1 MRRFAR
7 GRRRRAPLGRTARVR
22 LFFALLALTLCA
34 VWVSWRLEPV
44 LQDLTEHEATARVT
58 QLVASAAENALL
70 EAEIPQGSPVSIQY
84 GDDGA
89 ISSLTTDTARLNSL
103 RAFVLEQVQQELG
116 ERVGVTRQTILS
128 IERGDYNP
136 TIKLCVEICKALGK
150 TLDELFW
157 EE

>member
-1 MRRFAR
+1 M
-7 GRRRRAPLGRTARVR
+7 
-22 LFFALLALTLCA
+22 
-34 VWVSWRLEPV
+34 

-116 ERVGVTRQTILS
+116 ERASVDLGVPLGSLLGGAFPEWPR
-128 IERGDYNP
+128 P
-136 TIKLCVEICKALGK
+136 PICRCASRFPAL
-150 TLDELFW
+150 
-157 EE
+157 

>member
-44 LQDLTEHEATARVT
+44 LQDLTEHEATACVT
-58 QLVASAAENALL
+58 QLVASAAEGALL
-70 EAEIPQGSPVSIQY
+70 EAELPQGSPVSIQY

-103 RAFVLEQVQQELG
+103 RAFVLERVQQELG
-116 ERVGVTRQTILS
+116 ERASVDLGVPLGS
-128 IERGDYNP
+128 LLGGPFLNGRGPDLP
-136 TIKLCVEICKALGK
+136 GARHVFRHCDGGI
-150 TLDELFW
+150 
-157 EE
+157 